1 MKINMAEI
9 KEKAVG
15 LYKKIGKKTI
25 IIASSVLVI
34 GIAVMLNFILWGAAK
49 DTKKSPAVDLSN
61 LSAVK
66 SGENST
72 ESGADEKTGS
82 EDYFSQMVLSRTQA
96 RDEAIE
102 VLNGVINSESAV
114 AEVKNEAQAE
124 INKIAKDVENE
135 ANIETLVKSKGF
147 EACVAVIS
155 GDSANIIVKA
165 DGITPA
171 QISQISEI
179 VYEQAGIIPA
189 NLKIIEN

>member
-96 RDEAIE
+96 RDEAI
-102 VLNGVINSESAV
+102 
-114 AEVKNEAQAE
+114 
-124 INKIAKDVENE
+124 
-135 ANIETLVKSKGF
+135 
-147 EACVAVIS
+147 
-155 GDSANIIVKA
+155 
-165 DGITPA
+165 
-171 QISQISEI
+171 
-179 VYEQAGIIPA
+179 
-189 NLKIIEN
+189 

>member
-72 ESGADEKTGS
+72 ESHAVGIFPAVRQNLYVTRRITV
-82 EDYFSQMVLSRTQA
+82 VLRHYV
-96 RDEAIE
+96 RDW
-102 VLNGVINSESAV
+102 
-114 AEVKNEAQAE
+114 
-124 INKIAKDVENE
+124 
-135 ANIETLVKSKGF
+135 
-147 EACVAVIS
+147 
-155 GDSANIIVKA
+155 
-165 DGITPA
+165 
-171 QISQISEI
+171 
-179 VYEQAGIIPA
+179 
-189 NLKIIEN
+189 

>member
-66 SGENST
+66 SGENRLFST
-72 ESGADEKTGS
+72 RSRFMTAKTAPKAAR
-82 EDYFSQMVLSRTQA
+82 MKKRAVRITSR
-96 RDEAIE
+96 RWCCRE
-102 VLNGVINSESAV
+102 LRRGMKRSR
-114 AEVKNEAQAE
+114 
-124 INKIAKDVENE
+124 
-135 ANIETLVKSKGF
+135 
-147 EACVAVIS
+147 C
-155 GDSANIIVKA
+155 
-165 DGITPA
+165 
-171 QISQISEI
+171 
-179 VYEQAGIIPA
+179 
-189 NLKIIEN
+189 

>member
-72 ESGADEKTGS
+72 ESGADEKRAVRIT
-82 EDYFSQMVLSRTQA
+82 SR
-96 RDEAIE
+96 RWCCRE
-102 VLNGVINSESAV
+102 LRRGMKRSR
-114 AEVKNEAQAE
+114 
-124 INKIAKDVENE
+124 
-135 ANIETLVKSKGF
+135 
-147 EACVAVIS
+147 C
-155 GDSANIIVKA
+155 
-165 DGITPA
+165 
-171 QISQISEI
+171 
-179 VYEQAGIIPA
+179 
-189 NLKIIEN
+189 